1 MPNQA
6 RQLWTSPSGSSM
18 AKPVVLLIGGQD
30 PQGCAGIAADIA
42 TVQHHD
48 AHALP
53 LITALTEQSSK
64 GLNDLGAVSPEKL
77 LAQFANCQAD
87 FTIDAVKIGL
97 IPNLAIAEAI
107 KQVLLQLPGVPV
119 VLDPVLASTSGGQLV
134 SKEVQQFIET
144 ELLPL
149 VTLLSPNLNELKQL
163 TTELATSESGAA
175 QLRTAGLNACLVKG
189 GHAEGKIASDY
200 FVFDEAEFY
209 IYQTMLNNKVRGT
222 GCVLASSIA
231 AHLASGQDLRDAVV
245 LAKAYVTRGIRQSET
260 VGPYQVIH
268 HSRESLALEDMP
280 KLCYQP
286 ELIGQEFDFLPCP
299 KQLGIY
305 PVVDSPDWVQ
315 KLVDEGIETIQ
326 LRVKDKSG
334 SELQQQIT
342 STLNYLNGKTVS
354 FFVNDHWELAIEARA
369 YGVHLGQEDL
379 HDAQLKQIADAGL
392 RLGISTHSYWEL
404 ARALAVNPSYIALGP
419 IYATTSKQM
428 PFSPQGIDRLQQ
440 WVDLLQDRYPVVAI
454 GGINLER
461 AEALKPTGVSSV
473 AMITAITLADD
484 YRKATQD
491 LLTLWQ

>member
-1 MPNQA
+1 
-6 RQLWTSPSGSSM
+6 M
-18 AKPVVLLIGGQD
+18 AAESKTTVLVIGGLD

-53 LITALTEQSSK
+53 LITAMTEQSSK
-64 GLNDLGAVSPEKL
+64 GLTDLGAVSPEKL
-77 LAQFANCQAD
+77 LAQFADCKAD

-97 IPNLAIAEAI
+97 IPSLAIAEAI
-107 KQVLLQLPGVPV
+107 KQILMQLAGVPV
-119 VLDPVLASTSGGQLV
+119 VLDPVLASTSGGQAV
-134 SKEVQQFIET
+134 SKEVQQCIET

-149 VTLLSPNLNELKQL
+149 VTLITPNLTELKRL
-163 TTELATSESGAA
+163 TTDSASVEAGAA
-175 QLRTAGLNACLVKG
+175 QLRAAGLSACLVKG
-189 GHAEGKIASDY
+189 GHAEGDIASDY

-209 IYQTMLNNKVRGT
+209 LYQAMLAKQARGT

-231 AHLASGQDLRDAVV
+231 AHLAAGQDIRDAVV
-245 LAKAYVTRGIRQSET
+245 LAKAYVTRGIRHSAQA
-260 VGPYQVIH
+260 GPYQVMH
-268 HSRESLALEDMP
+268 HSRESLALVDMP

-286 ELIGQEFDFLPCP
+286 DLIGQEFDFPPCP

-305 PVVDSPDWVQ
+305 PVVDSPEWVQ

-326 LRVKDKSG
+326 LRVKDKPQD
-334 SELQQQIT
+334 ELQQQIQ
-342 STLNYLNGKTVS
+342 STVNFINGKKVS
-354 FFVNDHWELAIEARA
+354 FFVNDHWELAIEAGA

-440 WVDLLQDRYPVVAI
+440 WVDLLQDTYPVVAI

-484 YRKATQD
+484 YSRATRD
-491 LLTLWQ
+491 LLQLWQ

>member
-1 MPNQA
+1 
-6 RQLWTSPSGSSM
+6 M
-18 AKPVVLLIGGQD
+18 AKPTVLLIGGHD

-48 AHALP
+48 CHALP

-64 GLNDLGAVSPEKL
+64 GLNQLGAIRPEKL
-77 LAQFANCQAD
+77 LAQFENCQAD

-107 KQVLLQLPGVPV
+107 KQILMQLPDVPV
-119 VLDPVLASTSGGQLV
+119 VLDPVLASTSGGQAV
-134 SKEVQQFIET
+134 SKEVQQFIEA

-149 VTLLSPNLNELKQL
+149 VTVLTPNLSELQQL
-163 TTELATSESGAA
+163 TNESTSVEAGAA
-175 QLRTAGLNACLVKG
+175 QLRAAGLNACLVKG
-189 GHAEGKIASDY
+189 GHAEGNIASDY
-200 FVFDEAEFY
+200 FVFNDAEFY
-209 IYQTMLNNKVRGT
+209 IYQTMLDRKVRGT

-231 AHLASGQDLRDAVV
+231 AHLAAGQDIRDAVV
-245 LAKAYVTRGIRQSET
+245 LAKAYVTRGIRQSEKA
-260 VGPYQVIH
+260 GPYQLIH
-268 HSRESLALEDMP
+268 HSRESLALVDMP

-286 ELIGQEFDFLPCP
+286 DLIGQQFAFPPCP

-326 LRVKDKSG
+326 LRVKDKPEA
-334 SELQQQIT
+334 ELKQQIA
-342 STLNYLNGKTVS
+342 STVSFINGKKVS
-354 FFVNDHWELAIEARA
+354 FFVNDHWQLAIETGA

-379 HDAQLKQIADAGL
+379 HDAQLKHIADAGL

-419 IYATTSKQM
+419 IYETTSKQM

-440 WVDLLQDRYPVVAI
+440 WVDLLQDAYPVVAI
-454 GGINLER
+454 GGITLER
-461 AEALKPTGVSSV
+461 AQALKPTGVSSV

-484 YRKATQD
+484 YRKATQE
-491 LLTLWQ
+491 LLTLWH